1 MSSWFHRVGEPLGAH
16 ERARALCYLR
26 GLGIDDALS
35 LEGVRDWP
43 SASASIQIPDW
54 DRRWW
59 DAEQRERERLNAEA
73 RDICGETHFLR
84 WLTARMEQSSEAVY
98 EAALVAAGRHGC
110 SDAALIRAAAG
121 AASEALHLSEL
132 AKLARQSEEH
142 PFEAKQ
148 SLFAAGHWPLGI
160 VSGSYRIF

>member
-1 MSSWFHRVGEPLGAH
+1 VSGWFRSVGEPLGEH
-16 ERARALCYLR
+16 ERSRAQSYLR
-26 GLGIDDALS
+26 GLGIDDGLAIES
-35 LEGVRDWP
+35 VPDWE
-43 SASASIQIPDW
+43 SANASIQAPDW

-59 DAEQRERERLNAEA
+59 DAEQRERSRLSAEA
-73 RDICGETHFLR
+73 RGTCGETHFLR
-84 WLTARMEQSSEAVY
+84 WLTSCMERSMEAVY
-98 EAALVAAGRHGC
+98 EAALAEAGRRGC
-110 SDAALIRAAAG
+110 SDASLIRAAAG

-132 AKLARQSEEH
+132 ARLAGQSREH